1 MAASRGSAGGRRAS
15 QGRGE
20 GHLDHEVPE
29 RLLEAGRLVFGELG
43 YAGARVE
50 DIIEAAGTSRA
61 TFYRYFKSKNAL
73 FVELS
78 RICFQEMRGVTRA
91 IASVT
96 PGEDARVHL
105 VTLLEDWQA
114 LLDRHGGV
122 IRAWLE
128 RDAVPDPPI
137 RREAKKAFDR
147 LFEELLVPISRAD
160 ATSRVPPEVQAA
172 LLFVLIDRSDLYATS
187 RYSRVNPER
196 LAPTLAAMIERAYLG
211 AAATT
216 PRRRLRIAAD

>member
-1 MAASRGSAGGRRAS
+1 VSPKAPPSLRRPHTEGAGA
-15 QGRGE
+15 
-20 GHLDHEVPE
+20 HDLEVRE
-29 RLLEAGRLVFGELG
+29 RLLGAGRKVFGELG

-78 RICFQEMRGVTRA
+78 RLCFQDMRGVTRA
-91 IASVT
+91 IAEVT
-96 PGEDARVHL
+96 PGDDARSQL
-105 VTLLEDWQA
+105 VALLEEWQQ
-114 LLDRHGGV
+114 LLARHGGV

-147 LFEELLVPISRAD
+147 LFEELLGPISLAG
-160 ATSRVPPEVQAA
+160 TSSQVPPEVQAA
-172 LLFVLIDRSDLYATS
+172 VLFVLIDRSYLYATS
-187 RYSRVNPER
+187 RHSHVNPER
-196 LAPTLAAMIERAYLG
+196 LAPTLAAMIERSYLGG
-211 AAATT
+211 AAAA
-216 PRRRLRIAAD
+216 PRRRLRIAGD